1 MKRKKRVELDCRTIN
16 MAAATDKA
24 RFFLEQSVPE
34 LKEYEKKKI
43 FNKVGFVRWLEFKVL
58 GERTTDDIQEEIT
71 AIVKKRSDFEHKLN
85 ARGAQPVDFVRYAQ
99 YEMNL
104 DLLRR
109 KRVRRTGVRGA
120 GFSGQR
126 RIFFILDRAT
136 RKFHGDIGLWVQYI
150 DYARQQKAYKKLGS
164 VITDAL
170 RLHPTNAELWIY
182 AAQYALDDHADM
194 TQSRSYMQ
202 RGLRFCKSSKKLWV
216 HYGKLELIYIAKLVA
231 RRRILGLGEESLP
244 TPMEEETEV
253 HDPEADVIALPKVTG
268 EDVMPT
274 DGDKDKDGVDNVA
287 LQNLAS
293 TPALSGAIPL
303 AIFDSAMKHFAN
315 DDRFAHEYYTMV
327 EGFQE
332 VPCLRTILEHVVEV
346 MRQTKP
352 ASFRTHI
359 CYAKVPIAGLSV
371 NSPDFPRALGV
382 SLARLREHGP
392 DRDLAQEV
400 VTWLQPLLKTED
412 IDPALQKV
420 LAATVSTAERT

>member
-1 MKRKKRVELDCRTIN
+1 M
-16 MAAATDKA
+16 
-24 RFFLEQSVPE
+24 
-34 LKEYEKKKI
+34 
-43 FNKVGFVRWLEFKVL
+43 
-58 GERTTDDIQEEIT
+58 
-71 AIVKKRSDFEHKLN
+71 KKRSDFEHKLN
-85 ARGAQPVDFVRYAQ
+85 ARGGQPIDFVRYAQ

-109 KRVRRTGVRGA
+109 KRVRRMGVRSA

-164 VITDAL
+164 IITDAL

-231 RRRILGLGEESLP
+231 RRRILGLDGETESAMP
-244 TPMEEETEV
+244 DQEEEV
-253 HDPEADVIALPKVTG
+253 HDPEADMIALPKITG

-274 DGDKDKDGVDNVA
+274 DSDKNGVDNVA

-303 AIFDSAMKHFAN
+303 AIFDSAMKNFNN
-315 DDRFAHEYYTMV
+315 DDRFGQEFYNMAE
-327 EGFQE
+327 EFQE

-346 MRQTKP
+346 MRQAKP
-352 ASFRTHI
+352 DSYRTHI
-359 CYAKVPIAGLSV
+359 CYTKVPTAGLSV

-382 SLARLREHGP
+382 SLGRLREHGP
-392 DRDLAQEV
+392 DRNLAQEV
-400 VTWLQPLLKTED
+400 VAWLQPLLKTED

-420 LAATVSTAERT
+420 LAATVGSAERTLQG

>member
-1 MKRKKRVELDCRTIN
+1 M
-16 MAAATDKA
+16 
-24 RFFLEQSVPE
+24 
-34 LKEYEKKKI
+34 
-43 FNKVGFVRWLEFKVL
+43 
-58 GERTTDDIQEEIT
+58 
-71 AIVKKRSDFEHKLN
+71 KKRSDFEHKLN
-85 ARGAQPVDFVRYAQ
+85 ARGGQPVDFVRYAQ

-109 KRVRRTGVRGA
+109 KRVRRMGVRSA

-150 DYARQQKAYKKLGS
+150 EYARQQKSYKKLGTI
-164 VITDAL
+164 ITDAL

-231 RRRILGLGEESLP
+231 RRRILGLDGETEP
-244 TPMEEETEV
+244 AMPDQQEDKEEV
-253 HDPEADVIALPKVTG
+253 HDPQADMIALPQVTG

-274 DGDKDKDGVDNVA
+274 SDSDKNGVDNVA

-303 AIFDSAMKHFAN
+303 AIFDSAMKNFNN
-315 DDRFAHEYYTMV
+315 DDRFGQDFYNMV
-327 EGFQE
+327 AEFQE
-332 VPCLRTILEHVVEV
+332 VPCLLTILEHIVEV
-346 MRQTKP
+346 MRQTTP
-352 ASFRTHI
+352 ASYRTHI
-359 CYAKVPIAGLSV
+359 CYARVPVAGLSM
-371 NSPDFPRALGV
+371 NSPNFPRALGV
-382 SLARLREHGP
+382 SLARLREYGS
-392 DRDLAQEV
+392 DRSLAQEV
-400 VTWLQPLLKTED
+400 VAWLQPLLKTED

-420 LAATVSTAERT
+420 LAATVGNAERTMQG